1 MNSPWIDKADSYL
14 ICQHSTRLNNN
25 RVDRDKVNPCPP
37 FIFPFLSFFFS
48 FFISHF
54 SPKHSCRFSLS
65 PHAACCVSLVYGS
78 NTPHFLLYL
87 SGSRKNLFQQ
97 LLSALYT
104 SGMST
109 VHRFFKRTIVHP
121 RYLFLFY
128 FCLEKSSVVRLLWDR
143 FGQIWTDPNSF
154 KNKKIKKKGFQA
166 RAVLFLSSLFHYVS
180 LSPPFFLFLS
190 ENISVINW

>member
-1 MNSPWIDKADSYL
+1 M
-14 ICQHSTRLNNN
+14 ST
-25 RVDRDKVNPCPP
+25 
-37 FIFPFLSFFFS
+37 FYFSFSFFLFFFFS
-48 FFISHF
+48 FPIFLQNTLVDSVCHHMLPVVF
-54 SPKHSCRFSLS
+54 LWYT
-65 PHAACCVSLVYGS
+65 VYGS

-109 VHRFFKRTIVHP
+109 VHRFFKQTIVHP

-154 KNKKIKKKGFQA
+154 KNKKIKRKGFQA